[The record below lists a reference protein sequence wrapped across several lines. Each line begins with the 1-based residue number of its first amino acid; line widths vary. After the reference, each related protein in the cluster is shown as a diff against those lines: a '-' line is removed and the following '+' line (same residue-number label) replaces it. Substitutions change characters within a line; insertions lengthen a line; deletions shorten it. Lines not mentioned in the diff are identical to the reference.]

1 MSRYKITM
9 KEVGRIDTI
18 TSEFNGDVNEAYL
31 IKHYGLNEPDIEWYD
46 IEKIS

>member
-1 MSRYKITM
+1 MARYKITM

-18 TSEFNGDVNEAYL
+18 KSEFNGDVNEAYL

-46 IEKIS
+46 IKKIS